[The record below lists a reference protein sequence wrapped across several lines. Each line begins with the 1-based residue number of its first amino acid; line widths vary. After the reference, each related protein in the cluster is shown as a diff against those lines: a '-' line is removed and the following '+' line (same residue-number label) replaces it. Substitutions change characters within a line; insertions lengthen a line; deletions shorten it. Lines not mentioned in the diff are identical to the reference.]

1 MGSLGQL
8 YIVPLRFLYGLFT
21 QPCSIGCGR
30 FERSI
35 SECKRIRLKMWMR
48 SLVQEN
54 PPTSNR
60 DGVGKNASSFYKWFP
75 IVRPFRRKLL

>member
-1 MGSLGQL
+1 MGSFFSTL
-8 YIVPLRFLYGLFT
+8 YSSFAFFVRPVYSTLLNRVW
-21 QPCSIGCGR
+21 

-35 SECKRIRLKMWMR
+35 SECKHIRLKMWMR